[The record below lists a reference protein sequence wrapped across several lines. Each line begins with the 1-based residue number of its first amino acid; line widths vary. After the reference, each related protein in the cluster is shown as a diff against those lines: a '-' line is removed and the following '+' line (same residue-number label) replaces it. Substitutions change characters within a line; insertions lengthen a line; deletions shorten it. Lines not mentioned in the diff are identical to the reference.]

1 MAAGN
6 VHSGAALEK
15 NLSGPQNMDSTLV
28 DARNQL
34 TLKKKYSTSTGT
46 ILPKDKTSLRGHI
59 QGLALGYFFS
69 KWTLC

>member
-6 VHSGAALEK
+6 AHSGAALEK

-34 TLKKKYSTSTGT
+34 TFKKYSTSTET

-69 KWTLC
+69 KWTPC